1 MNKKQNPWWPEELA
15 CWAPPKREVK
25 KISIG
30 KELNAMGRWAFDP
43 KTKLSQLTFKGWQSA
58 KNKLRQAGKKGGKSY
73 GSVNF

>member
-1 MNKKQNPWWPEELA
+1 MW
-15 CWAPPKREVK
+15 
-25 KISIG
+25 S
-30 KELNAMGRWAFDP
+30 WAFDP